1 MNGLSSVYAMIKAD
15 FLERTRRSTFLVIL
29 CLVIYL
35 GYSVNTGQVFI
46 QLDAH
51 RGIYNSAWVGSM
63 MALVITFFLGIF
75 GFYLVK
81 NTIQRDEQTGVG
93 QIIATD
99 RAHPPAV
106 PAGKVVEQPL
116 PCCASLV
123 LTLALAAILMQ
134 LIQRE
139 DATIQLWAL
148 VAPFLFVALPMMA
161 LVAAFAVFFEDGAL
175 AQGRL
180 RQTWSI
186 SSSSSLCSSP
196 GST

>member
-1 MNGLSSVYAMIKAD
+1 
-15 FLERTRRSTFLVIL
+15 
-29 CLVIYL
+29 
-35 GYSVNTGQVFI
+35 
-46 QLDAH
+46 
-51 RGIYNSAWVGSM
+51 M

-93 QIIATD
+93 QIIATTALT
-99 RAHPPAV
+99 RPQYLMGKWLSNFAV
-106 PAGKVVEQPL
+106 L
-116 PCCASLV
+116 ASLV

-161 LVAAFAVFFEDGAL
+161 LVAALAGVLRDGAL

-180 RQTWSI
+180 RQHGLFL
-186 SSSSSLCSSP
+186 SLHLYVHRRGQPDP
-196 GST
+196 GTGDGCHREWV